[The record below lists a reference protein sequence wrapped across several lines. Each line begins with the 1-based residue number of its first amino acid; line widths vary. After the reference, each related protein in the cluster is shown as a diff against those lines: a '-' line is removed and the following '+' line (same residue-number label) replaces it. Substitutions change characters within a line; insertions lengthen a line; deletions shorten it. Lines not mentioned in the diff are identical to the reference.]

1 MPVSPV
7 NNVEPLAALRLETP
21 VHPAVPT
28 IFSRNRLLAVFAFK
42 GLGRWIAG
50 PQAQLSGV
58 HWLAALR
65 LETPV
70 HPAVPTIL
78 TKVHT
83 KHMGYT
89 LYRRHG

>member
-1 MPVSPV
+1 MIWRPD
-7 NNVEPLAALRLETP
+7 
-21 VHPAVPT
+21 H
-28 IFSRNRLLAVFAFK
+28 IHKNRLLAVFAFT

-70 HPAVPTIL
+70 HPAVPTIFAKTASWRFL
-78 TKVHT
+78 LLKVL
-83 KHMGYT
+83 GVLGL
-89 LYRRHG
+89 LYIVN